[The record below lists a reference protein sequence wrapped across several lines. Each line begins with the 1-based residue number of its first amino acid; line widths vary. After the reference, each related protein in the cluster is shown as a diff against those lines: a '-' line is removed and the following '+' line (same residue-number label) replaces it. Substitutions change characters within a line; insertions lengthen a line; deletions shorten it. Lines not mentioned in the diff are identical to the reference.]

1 MKKKKNVKVILL
13 SFVAFLLL
21 AIITFLCVWF
31 LGAKY
36 PPYDKMVKYHSNI
49 FGLDESIVPQGL
61 CALNENSDGY
71 DFAMSGYSAD
81 DQPSRIYLIDEENNT
96 SKWFTLK
103 NTSGKLYT
111 SHFGG
116 VACGENYLYVT
127 SGENIVRVSLQDIY
141 SAHSG
146 DEITVFDS
154 FSTGIS
160 NAFCYIQ
167 DGYLYAGEFV
177 NNKSY
182 IAPKEHEMT
191 VSGGVTH
198 YALTFVFAIDETKE
212 GGVKSNIPE
221 KVISTINKV
230 QGMAVTSDRIYLSTS
245 YGLSDSVFYSY
256 ENILNSQPNGKFDV
270 SGNSV
275 DLYFLDDSA
284 LVEEMNAPSMSEG
297 ICVKNGRLYILYESN
312 SVKYKLFTRR
322 KAKTLE
328 SIELHNWN

>member
-1 MKKKKNVKVILL
+1 MKKNVKIILL
-13 SFVAFLLL
+13 SSVAVLLL
-21 AIITFLCVWF
+21 AVVTFLCVWF

-36 PPYDKMVKYHSNI
+36 PSYDRMVKYHSNI
-49 FGLDESIVPQGL
+49 PALDESIVPQGL

-81 DQPSRIYLIDEENNT
+81 DQPSRIYLIDEDANE

-103 NTSGKLYT
+103 NPSGKLYT

-127 SGENIVRVSLQDIY
+127 SGENILRVSLVDIF
-141 SAHSG
+141 SAING
-146 DEITVFDS
+146 AEITVFDS
-154 FSTGIS
+154 FSSGIS
-160 NAFCYIQ
+160 NSFCYLQ
-167 DGYLYAGEFV
+167 DGYLYTGEFV
-177 NNKSY
+177 NNKKY
-182 IAPKEHEMT
+182 IAPKEHELI

-230 QGMAVTSDRIYLSTS
+230 QGVAVTSDRIYLSTS

-256 ENILNSQPNGKFDV
+256 ENILNSQPSGKFDV
-270 SGNSV
+270 GGNLV
-275 DLYFLDDSA
+275 DLYYLDDSA
-284 LVEEMNAPSMSEG
+284 LVQKINAPSMSEG

-328 SIELHNWN
+328 SIELKNWN